1 MAVEI
6 ERKFLVTSDDW
17 RINAD
22 AGTRYD
28 QGYIKTQDSGITVRV
43 RTAGKKA
50 FLTLKADLPH
60 TAVTRQEFEYEI
72 PVKDAQAM
80 LENLCQGGRV
90 QKTRYIVQ
98 TGKSFFEVDVFEG
111 GNAGLVLAEIELDA
125 EDQSFEVPSWLGQE
139 VTQDKHYSNAA
150 LAQKPYKL
158 WGPSSDP
165 S

>member
-1 MAVEI
+1 MAIEI
-6 ERKFLVTSDDW
+6 ERKFLVISDYW
-17 RINAD
+17 RAQAD

-43 RTAGKKA
+43 RTAGEKA

-72 PVKDAQAM
+72 PYADAQAM
-80 LENLCQGGRV
+80 LDSLCQGGRV

-98 TGKSFFEVDVFEG
+98 RDGTRFEVDVFDG
-111 GNAGLVLAEIELDA
+111 DNAGLVLAEIEL
-125 EDQSFEVPSWLGQE
+125 ESEGQSFETPSWLGQE
-139 VTQDKHYSNAA
+139 VTQDKRYSNAV

-158 WGPSSDP
+158 WEPSSDP

>member
-6 ERKFLVTSDDW
+6 ERKFLVVSDDW
-17 RINAD
+17 RAQAD

-28 QGYIKTQDSGITVRV
+28 QGYIKTQDKSVTVRV
-43 RTAGKKA
+43 RTTGEKA
-50 FLTLKADLPH
+50 FLTLKADLSH

-90 QKTRYIVQ
+90 QKTRYLVNAGQ
-98 TGKSFFEVDVFEG
+98 SCFEVDVFDG
-111 GNAGLVLAEIELDA
+111 DNAGLILAEIELKS
-125 EDQSFEVPSWLGQE
+125 EGQSFARPPWLGQE
-139 VTQDKHYSNAA
+139 VTQDKRYSNAA

-158 WGPSSDP
+158 WEPSSDP